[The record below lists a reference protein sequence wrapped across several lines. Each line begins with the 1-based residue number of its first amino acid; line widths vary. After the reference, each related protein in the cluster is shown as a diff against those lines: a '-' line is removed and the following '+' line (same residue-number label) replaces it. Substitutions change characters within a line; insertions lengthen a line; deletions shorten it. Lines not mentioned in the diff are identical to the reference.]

1 MLHAWRL
8 AARSWTRRPA
18 LAVAVV
24 ASLGLSIALGIA
36 MSAVLD
42 TVHRQATVFPNGPE
56 LVRAMRLKTEQAR
69 SDETL
74 PAPAY
79 AQWRAETEGF
89 ASIAAYQQVES
100 VLDLGSGSRSR
111 VNVARVS
118 GNLFE
123 TLGVV
128 PTIGRGLRIADEGVT
143 PCASIVTQR
152 LASRFFGDGR
162 AAIDQPINIDGESCR
177 IVGIVADRYAFPSAD
192 ADVFVPLN
200 PGVTFTKDARGRTLV
215 NIAQVRIIGRPR
227 EDIHGDMLVTE
238 ASRYFEEPARIV
250 SLSDALTASYRRTLE
265 VLWLCSLVVLTVAVF
280 NVSAVMATHA
290 VTRLGEWGVKGAL
303 GASRRAIWAE
313 TVRESAV
320 VCIFGTVVG
329 FALAFEA
336 VTVLRTQG
344 PTELGSA
351 TVSWQTSAVWLVL
364 AVVLVGATSAPAWW
378 QASTLARSW
387 LPAGDMRTAGA
398 AVRSPATVLLGPVLL
413 IAQLGCAVGLISVT
427 LLFAAT
433 LHHTLFIERGFTA
446 DDVIIVPTYK
456 SGSAS
461 SFADYARRVEAAARV
476 LVESVPGAEVAI
488 AADVPVPIAQRA
500 FSMRAEDDAS
510 GVVMHGDLGSARI
523 AAAGPGYFRIMGIP
537 ISAGREFMPGDTR
550 ASQAVAVV
558 SASLAHAWFGS
569 PSAALGNTVRVSAL
583 DGSLATVIG
592 IAGDVR
598 RSVWDTNELP
608 VLYVP
613 YAQLAE
619 RPAVAS
625 RGRDLLLLFKS
636 RLVSERPDSVLTV
649 IQRGVPELQVGPP
662 RSVLRARLQEA
673 EQSAIYLGVAAVFTA
688 VTVLLVALGVFGATS
703 HLVARRSGE
712 LAIRQA
718 LGATP
723 REARRTILMTV
734 LKWWLTAVMAGVFT
748 SAVGAKIVSVWQAGL
763 APMTIWIFASSLL
776 VTSVTL
782 VLAAWLPLRQASRVE
797 PALLMRRA

>member
-36 MSAVLD
+36 MSAILD
-42 TVHRQATVFPNGPE
+42 TVRRQATVFPNGPE
-56 LVRAMRLKTEQAR
+56 LVRAMRLKIEQPQ

-79 AQWRAETEGF
+79 AQWRAETKGF

-100 VLDLGSGSRSR
+100 VLDVGSGRRLR
-111 VNVARVS
+111 VHLARVS

-123 TLGVV
+123 TLGVL
-128 PTIGRGLRIADEGVT
+128 PTMGRGLRIADEGVT

-152 LASRFFGDGR
+152 LAARFFGDAR
-162 AAIDQPINIDGESCR
+162 ASIDRSINIDGESCR
-177 IVGIVADRYAFPSAD
+177 IVGVVADRYAFPSAV
-192 ADVFVPLN
+192 ADVFIPLN
-200 PGVTFTKDARGRTLV
+200 PGVMFTKDARGRISV
-215 NIAQVRIIGRPR
+215 SIAQVRIIGRPR
-227 EDIHGDMLVTE
+227 QDFHRDMLITE
-238 ASRYFEEPARIV
+238 ASRYFEGPADVV
-250 SLSDALTASYRRTLE
+250 SFGNALTASYRRTLE

-320 VCIFGTVVG
+320 VCLFGTVVG

-336 VTVLRTQG
+336 VTVLRTHG
-344 PTELGSA
+344 PRELASA

-364 AVVLVGATSAPAWW
+364 TVVLVGATSAPAWW
-378 QASTLARSW
+378 QASKLAKLW

-398 AVRSPATVLLGPVLL
+398 AVRSPATAFLGPVLL

-433 LHHTLFIERGFTA
+433 LHQTLFVERGFAA
-446 DDVIIVPTYK
+446 DDVVMVPTYK
-456 SGSAS
+456 TDGAS

-476 LVESVPGAEVAI
+476 LVASAPGTEVAI
-488 AADVPVPIAQRA
+488 ATDVPVPTAQRA
-500 FSMRAEDDAS
+500 FSMRAEDEAH
-510 GVVMHGDLGSARI
+510 GVVMHGDLGSARV
-523 AAAGPGYFRIMGIP
+523 AAVGPGYFRIMRIP
-537 ISAGREFMPGDTR
+537 VLAGREFMSGDTR
-550 ASQAVAVV
+550 AGQPVAIV

-569 PSAALGNTVRVSAL
+569 PSAALGKTMRVSAL
-583 DGSLATVIG
+583 DGLATVIG
-592 IAGDVR
+592 IAGNVR

-625 RGRDLLLLFKS
+625 GGRDLLLLFKGWP
-636 RLVSERPDSVLTV
+636 VSKRPDSVLAL
-649 IQRGVPELQVGPP
+649 IERGAPELQVGPP

-673 EQSAIYLGVAAVFTA
+673 EQSATYLGVAAVFTA

-723 REARRTILMTV
+723 REARRTIVMTV
-734 LKWWLTAVMAGVFT
+734 LKWWLIAVVVGVFT
-748 SAVGAKIVSVWQAGL
+748 SATGAKIVSVWQAGL
-763 APMTIWIFASSLL
+763 APMTIWIVAYSLL
-776 VTSVTL
+776 VASVTL